1 MLYDELK
8 VVGSIQNMLYYCRIK
23 ITRISYS
30 GHLNPSKT
38 VLGATTLVV

>member
-8 VVGSIQNMLYYCRIK
+8 VVGSIQNMLYYYTMK

-30 GHLNPSKT
+30 GHFSPSKT